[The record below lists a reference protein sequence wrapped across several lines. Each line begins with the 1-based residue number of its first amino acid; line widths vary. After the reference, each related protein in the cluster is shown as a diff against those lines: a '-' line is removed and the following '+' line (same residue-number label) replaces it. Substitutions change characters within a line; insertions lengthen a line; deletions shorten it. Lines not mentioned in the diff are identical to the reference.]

1 MKLRYHFLNWLFLH
15 PAAETFRADD
25 GAFVQAA
32 HDDLVLVAGFDLEG
46 DLAVFDGNHLRAARP
61 DMIQAKI
68 KPWGRKG

>member
-15 PAAETFRADD
+15 TAAETFRADD

-32 HDDLVLVAGFDLEG
+32 HDDFVLV
-46 DLAVFDGNHLRAARP
+46 AVFDGNHLRAATP

-68 KPWGRKG
+68 KP